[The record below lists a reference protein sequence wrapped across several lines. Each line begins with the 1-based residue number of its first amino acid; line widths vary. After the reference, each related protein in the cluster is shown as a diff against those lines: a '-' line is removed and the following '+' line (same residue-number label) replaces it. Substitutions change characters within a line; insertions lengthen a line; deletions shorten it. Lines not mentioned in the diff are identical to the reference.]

1 MRVQTWIRTHKAH
14 KSLYVHKSLVSF
26 SIALF
31 LPLYI
36 YPKYKRVL
44 ERTMSFV
51 QSAFLLQSMF
61 DQDLIIFTSLSLPH
75 LCVTSTYI
83 YFPCVCL
90 STQNSQ
96 SSLRNICVFSP
107 SLSRRGPLIQFSSS
121 SLCTQPIY
129 VVSVCSVHKV
139 SKPNNKLNL
148 S

>member
-96 SSLRNICVFSP
+96 SSFEKYMCIFSLSFSPGPSHLVLFFLIVYSTHLCCQCVFS
-107 SLSRRGPLIQFSSS
+107 
-121 SLCTQPIY
+121 TQ
-129 VVSVCSVHKV
+129 
-139 SKPNNKLNL
+139 SKQTK
-148 S
+148 